1 MNGKGRTIVIGLVLV
16 TLLAS
21 LGATASAATRYVKRT
36 VRVPYTYHEWE
47 TVTRYR
53 TVRRAV
59 TRTRYRLERRIE
71 TTYETRRR
79 PIARSRVRFW
89 GIFGRGRVF
98 VEVRI
103 PVETVVLVRVP
114 YEETVYEDV
123 EEPYTERIRVERT
136 GYRLVTRR
144 IVVEIPAPHVSISF
158 GHRPSRPDPPKHK
171 TVRKTKQI
179 VQAPGAAHPTV
190 LKTRTER
197 VTSHP
202 WSGGTKTVIRTKEK
216 EKTKGVPKNVTRSK
230 RTIRRQ

>member
-21 LGATASAATRYVKRT
+21 LGATASAATRYVERT

-59 TRTRYRLERRIE
+59 TRTRYRLERRVE

-89 GIFGRGRVF
+89 GIFGRGRIF

-103 PVETVVLVRVP
+103 PVETVVTVRVP

-123 EEPYTERIRVERT
+123 EEPYTERIRVRRT

-144 IVVEIPAPHVSISF
+144 VAVHIPAPRVSISF
-158 GHRPSRPDPPKHK
+158 GHRRSRPDPPKRK
-171 TVRKTKQI
+171 TVHKTKQI

-197 VTSHP
+197 VTSFP
-202 WSGGTKTVIRTKEK
+202 GNGDRKTVIRTKKE
-216 EKTKGVPKNVTRSK
+216 EKTKGVPKQVERSK
-230 RTIRRQ
+230 RIIRR

>member
-16 TLLAS
+16 ALLAS
-21 LGATASAATRYVKRT
+21 LGATASAATRYVERT
-36 VRVPYTYHEWE
+36 VRVPYTYYEWE

-59 TRTRYRLERRIE
+59 TRTRYRLERRVE

-89 GIFGRGRVF
+89 GIFGRGRIF
-98 VEVRI
+98 VEVRV
-103 PVETVVLVRVP
+103 PVETVVTVRVP

-144 IVVEIPAPHVSISF
+144 VAVQIPAPHVSISF
-158 GHRPSRPDPPKHK
+158 GHRRSRPDPPKRKTVHK
-171 TVRKTKQI
+171 TKRI

-216 EKTKGVPKNVTRSK
+216 EKTKGVPKQVERSK
-230 RTIRRQ
+230 RIIRR